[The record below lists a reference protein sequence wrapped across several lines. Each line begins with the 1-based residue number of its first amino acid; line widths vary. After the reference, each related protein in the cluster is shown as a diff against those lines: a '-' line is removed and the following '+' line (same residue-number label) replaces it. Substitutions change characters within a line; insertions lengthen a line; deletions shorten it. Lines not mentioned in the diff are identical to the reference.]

1 LRSIR
6 SLCSACILLSAIAAS
21 AQTPQMPPDY
31 RGVQT
36 QIPGIYVTPIPNA
49 PFSAKVDI
57 VSHQKLPDGTISI
70 RTTINHIARDSAGR
84 IYNERRVLVPNTFK
98 GDPPI
103 LEWHI
108 YDPNTRLNVFVNPHT
123 HIARE
128 TVLPQPLRP
137 TLNSV
142 PPRTRPN
149 DPSVTESDLG
159 TQLIGTV
166 ELKGIRKA
174 RTIPATLSNTGQPV
188 VIDDEYWYSPDL
200 SVYMIIKHDDPRTG
214 EQIVAVSEVDRHE
227 PPAAKFAIPADC
239 KVVDETPP
247 PPQPRQP

>member
-1 LRSIR
+1 
-6 SLCSACILLSAIAAS
+6 
-21 AQTPQMPPDY
+21 MPPDY
-31 RGVQT
+31 RGVQIH
-36 QIPGIYVTPIPNA
+36 IPGIFVTPVPNA
-49 PFSAKVDI
+49 PFSATVDI
-57 VSHQKLPDGTISI
+57 VSHEKLSDGTTSI

-84 IYNERRVLVPNTFK
+84 IYNERRMLVPNTFK
-98 GDPPI
+98 GDPPL
-103 LEWHI
+103 LESHI
-108 YDPNTRLNVFVNPHT
+108 YDPNTRLNVFINPHT

-128 TVLPQPLRP
+128 TILPQPP
-137 TLNSV
+137 HPPLNSV

-149 DPSVTESDLG
+149 DPFVTESDLG

-174 RTIPATLSNTGQPV
+174 RTIPAPASYTGQPV

-214 EQIVAVSEVDRHE
+214 EQIVAVSKVDRRE
-227 PPAAKFAIPADC
+227 PPADLFAVPADC